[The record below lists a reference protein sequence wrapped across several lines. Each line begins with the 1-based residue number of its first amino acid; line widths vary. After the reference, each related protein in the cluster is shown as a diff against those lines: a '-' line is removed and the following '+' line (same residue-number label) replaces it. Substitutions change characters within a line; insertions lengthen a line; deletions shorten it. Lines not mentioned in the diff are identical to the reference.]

1 MKRNRVY
8 SGICKSRQSGN
19 GFGCFLLL
27 LFLPFHAM
35 AQTLTANAP
44 SHVAVGE
51 QFRLSYTL
59 DTQDVSEF
67 RVGDLPDAFEVLM
80 GPSRSSQSSFQ
91 IINGHTTQSSSI
103 TFTYIVVA
111 VKNGNFTIPA
121 AHATA
126 AGKNVTSGTLKIN
139 VSGQAQSGQ
148 GGAGGQRQQSVQPQP
163 RAAGTPISGSDLF
176 IKVSANKK
184 RVYEQEPILLTY
196 KVYTLVDLTQLEGK
210 MPELNGF
217 HTQEVPLPQQKSFK
231 IENLNGRPYRTVTWS
246 QYVMFPQ
253 ITGKLKIPGITFNG
267 IVVQQNRNIDPFE
280 AFFNG
285 GSGYVEV
292 KKQIQAPGIEIQVD
306 PLPQRPANFSGGVG
320 HFNISAQLDNGEVKA
335 NEALKLRV
343 IVSGVGNLKLIKQP
357 VVEFPKDFD
366 RYDAKVTDK
375 SKLTTNGVE
384 GSMIYDFL
392 AVPRHPGKFEIPPV
406 EFTYYDTS
414 SNSYKTVK
422 TQAIALDVQKGSGD
436 GTSVS
441 AYSGQEDLKLLN
453 KDIRYIKTGDTE
465 QHGTDEFFF
474 GSTGYWTS
482 LGVLAL
488 IFISLFVVF
497 RQRAIDNADV
507 VGKRAGR
514 ANKVATKRLKKAAR
528 LMKDNK
534 PSEFYDEVLR
544 ALWGYVGDKLNIPVE
559 QLSHDNIAERL
570 TARTVE
576 QPVIDQFIGAIDEC
590 EFERYAPGDPKGN
603 MNKVFEKAMNAI
615 EQIEDGMKRRGN
627 KRRAN
632 TPVQL
637 LLLMVISLSSPLF
650 SMAQETVDSTTV
662 ATPDSTQVSE
672 AVTKADADSAYAQG
686 HYQQAVKDYEEL
698 LKQGVSADLYYNLG
712 NAYYRMD
719 EMPRAVLNYER
730 ALLLSPGDADIRFN
744 LQMARSKTID
754 KITPESEMFFFT
766 WYRSLVNLT
775 SVDGWARIALFSLA
789 LAIVLALLYL
799 FASPV
804 WLRKVGFFGAFAL
817 LVLFACSNFFAYAQK
832 QSFTARSGAI
842 IMAPAATV
850 KSTPAKQGTDL
861 FILHEGTRVEITD
874 GAMRQWKRIRVAD
887 GKEGWIETSQ
897 IEVI

>member
-1 MKRNRVY
+1 MN
-8 SGICKSRQSGN
+8 KSTKILFILYTLFFSHIVAQS
-19 GFGCFLLL
+19 
-27 LFLPFHAM
+27 
-35 AQTLTANAP
+35 QTLTANAP

-51 QFRLSYTL
+51 QFRLSYTVN
-59 DTQDVSEF
+59 TQDVSDF
-67 RVGDLPDAFEVLM
+67 RIGDIPEAFEVLM

-111 VKNGNFTIPA
+111 VKNGTFTIPA

-126 AGKNVTSGTLKIN
+126 EGNSISSNSLKIT
-139 VSGQAQSGQ
+139 VSGQAQGNQ
-148 GGAGGQRQQSVQPQP
+148 GGGQRQQQAQPQM
-163 RAAGTPISGSDLF
+163 RAAGSPISGSDLF

-231 IENLNGRPYRTVTWS
+231 IETVNGRPYRTVTWS
-246 QYVMFPQ
+246 QYIMFPQ

-267 IVVQQNRNIDPFE
+267 IVVQQNRAVDPFE

-292 KKQIQAPGIEIQVD
+292 KKQILAPGIEIQVD

-320 HFNISAQLDNGEVKA
+320 SFNISAQLDNNEVKA
-335 NEALKLRV
+335 NEAVKLRV

-357 VVEFPKDFD
+357 IVEFPKDFD

-392 AVPRHPGKFEIPPV
+392 AVPRHQGKFDIPPV
-406 EFTYYDTS
+406 EFIYYDTS
-414 SNSYKTVK
+414 SGGYKTVK
-422 TQAIALDVQKGSGD
+422 TEGFTLNVLKGSGSS
-436 GTSVS
+436 TVS
-441 AYSGQEDLKLLN
+441 DFTGQEDLKLLN
-453 KDIRYIKTGDTE
+453 KDIRYIKTGNVG
-465 QHGTDEFFF
+465 QHGVDDFFF
-474 GSTGYWTS
+474 GSKGYWIS
-482 LGVLAL
+482 LAVLAL
-488 IFISLFVVF
+488 IFISLFVIF
-497 RQRAIDNADV
+497 RQRAIAGADI
-507 VGKRAGR
+507 VGQRAGR

-528 LMKDNK
+528 LMRDNK

-559 QLSHDNIAERL
+559 QLSHDNIADRL
-570 TARTVE
+570 SARGVE
-576 QPVIDQFIGAIDEC
+576 QYVVRQFIGAIDEC

-603 MNKVFEKAMNAI
+603 MNKVFNKAMNAI
-615 EQIEDGMKRRGN
+615 EKIENGMKKGRRPLATAG
-627 KRRAN
+627 
-632 TPVQL
+632 V
-637 LLLMVISLSSPLF
+637 LLLML
-650 SMAQETVDSTTV
+650 MAP
-662 ATPDSTQVSE
+662 AMAAN
-672 AVTKADADSAYAQG
+672 AVTKEQADSAYAQG
-686 HYQQAVKDYEEL
+686 HYQQAVKDYEQL
-698 LKQGVSADLYYNLG
+698 LKQGVSAELYYNLG
-712 NAYYRMD
+712 NSYYRMD

-730 ALLLSPGDADIRFN
+730 ALLLSPGDRDIRFN

-754 KITPESEMFFFT
+754 KITPESEMFFVT

-775 SVDGWARIALFSLA
+775 SVDGWARLALVALA

-799 FASPV
+799 FSSPI
-804 WLRKVGFFGAFAL
+804 WLRKVVFFGAFGL
-817 LVLFACSNFFAYAQK
+817 LLLFIVANFFAYVQK
-832 QSFTARSGAI
+832 QSFVARSGAI
-842 IMAPAATV
+842 IMSPAVTI

-861 FILHEGTRVEITD
+861 FILHEGTKVEITD
-874 GAMRQWKRIRVAD
+874 GTMKQWKRIRVAD
-887 GKEGWIETSQ
+887 GKEGWLETSQ